1 MIGALARQ
9 RYLEAFDDPITVN
22 EADGETV
29 FVEDPEGNAYNLS
42 GLTDED
48 VLDKIE
54 RSRILILSLRQ
65 QAALRKGRGFCIPV
79 FISFF
84 RQT

>member
-54 RSRILILSLRQ
+54 RSHKAGLNL
-65 QAALRKGRGFCIPV
+65 F
-79 FISFF
+79 FIECPPYNPGYSPDADY
-84 RQT
+84 